1 MQLAAPFVLP
11 LKISSIPVASS
22 RGHLTKR
29 RLAGGA
35 GDAVMTAA
43 GRKEKGGGRGR
54 VLTSQRPIFSHCQ
67 KGLRQSVGRR
77 GHSPLWEKDG
87 RDAMEGGWNGGWDR
101 RTDGWIDGKSLCPV
115 AFPGRRRRTRIKK
128 CCAQICFHSRGRVSS
143 GESGE
148 GRNRF
153 QMERVRIWE
162 SRRLLEIR

>member
-1 MQLAAPFVLP
+1 MQFVAPFVLP
-11 LKISSIPVASS
+11 LKISSIPVAS

-35 GDAVMTAA
+35 VDAVMTA
-43 GRKEKGGGRGR
+43 GRRRGR

-77 GHSPLWEKDG
+77 GRSPLWEKDG

-101 RTDGWIDGKSLCPV
+101 RTDGRIDGKSLCPV

-143 GESGE
+143 GRRGTESVSNGASSNLGE
-148 GRNRF
+148 
-153 QMERVRIWE
+153 
-162 SRRLLEIR
+162 SSSS